1 MGWQS
6 LLLFLVYLY
15 AMGNERVHEHSGQK
29 VNTRNIF
36 YREVLESY
44 VLHLK
49 KKKREPIAM
58 HRGIV
63 WTDLIKRND
72 PIDVAF

>member
-44 VLHLK
+44 VLH
-49 KKKREPIAM
+49 
-58 HRGIV
+58 
-63 WTDLIKRND
+63 
-72 PIDVAF
+72 

>member
-6 LLLFLVYLY
+6 SLLFLVYLY
-15 AMGNERVHEHSGQK
+15 AMGNERVHVQSGQK

-44 VLHLK
+44 VLH
-49 KKKREPIAM
+49 
-58 HRGIV
+58 
-63 WTDLIKRND
+63 
-72 PIDVAF
+72 